1 MEEIGIDEVK
11 ILQLDILS
19 ALDRFCR
26 EKGIQYFI
34 IDGTL
39 LGAVRHKGY
48 IPWDD
53 DIDVG
58 LVRSE
63 YNRLMAEFPDVLEDR
78 YELLSLE
85 KNDFWDRS
93 YAAIYDNKTVVKYE
107 RNCSMA
113 TGLLIDIFPIDEVPS
128 ESSKWQSCIRSM
140 RLYNRLHSF
149 KSNALPLFTS
159 SPVKWVVLGLC
170 KLVLLPFSQRRIA
183 IQKSRFAQSYNGCQS
198 GLGYE
203 LAFGVGA
210 KQPFLL
216 KDFESFEEYQFENR
230 KFIGPKNYDSVLTR
244 TYGDYMQLPPEDK
257 RVSHHSLTAYY
268 K

>member
-1 MEEIGIDEVK
+1 MKEIGIEEIKV
-11 ILQLDILS
+11 LQLDILS
-19 ALDRFCR
+19 ALDSFCR
-26 EKGIQYFI
+26 EKGIMYFI

-63 YNRLMAEFPDVLEDR
+63 YNRLMAEFPDVLEGR

-85 KNDFWDRS
+85 RNNLWDRS
-93 YAAIYDNKTVVKYE
+93 YAAICDNKTEVKYE
-107 RNCSMA
+107 HNSSMA
-113 TGLLIDIFPIDEVPS
+113 TGLLIDIFPVDEVPS
-128 ESSKWQSCIRSM
+128 EPSKWQSCIRSM
-140 RLYNRLHSF
+140 KLYNRLLSF

-159 SPVKWVVLGLC
+159 NPVKWSVLGLF
-170 KLVLLPFSQRRIA
+170 KLLLLPFSQRKIS
-183 IQKSRFAQSYNGCQS
+183 IWKSRFAQSFNGCQS
-198 GLGYE
+198 GFGYE

-210 KQPFLL
+210 KQPFSL
-216 KDFESFEEYQFENR
+216 KDFESFDEYPFEDR
-230 KFIGPKNYDSVLTR
+230 KFKGPKNYDSVLTR
-244 TYGDYMQLPPEDK
+244 TYGDYMQLPPVEQ
-257 RVSHHSLTAYY
+257 RVTHHSLTAYY